1 MRGPSAGVWACG
13 GAQWL
18 WVLRCQL
25 RGEKGTSTMAT
36 DVCLRAV
43 LFPMARGW
51 GVAPA
56 APAVPVSLLL
66 TFPRPRSFISI
77 GVNLPS
83 APALV
88 GNTTLWSPAPAT
100 ALPAYLLHS
109 LLTEAGLPPGVIQ
122 FVPGPADGF
131 VDAVTAS
138 PDLAGIH
145 FTGATPTFDRLV
157 TAVGARTGTYRA
169 YPRLVGETGG
179 KNFHL
184 LHVSVGAGGTPGG
197 APGRRLREAVA
208 ATLRAAFEYSG
219 QKCSACSRLY
229 VPASLWP
236 AVRALL
242 LDGLGQSVRV
252 GSPEDL
258 SNFTGA
264 VVDGRA
270 WERIMGVLR
279 RAAADPGV
287 EVLAGGS
294 GSADGGWFI
303 EPTLLL
309 ATDHDAE
316 VMREEVFGPVLAVSV
331 YPDGVDGGDAAAT
344 GGGERRGPDANRAPP
359 AGAPPVPAGDPPP
372 PSTPAVEAAWAAVCA
387 RIDSSSAY
395 ALTGSVFAAERA
407 ALAVATARL
416 RQAAGNLY
424 LNAPSTG
431 AVVGQQPFGG
441 GRRSGTNDKSGTAV
455 SVARWVSVRCVRE
468 AWGGGVDVAR
478 PHMGDAEEGSG

>member
-1 MRGPSAGVWACG
+1 M
-13 GAQWL
+13 
-18 WVLRCQL
+18 
-25 RGEKGTSTMAT
+25 
-36 DVCLRAV
+36 
-43 LFPMARGW
+43 
-51 GVAPA
+51 
-56 APAVPVSLLL
+56 
-66 TFPRPRSFISI
+66 
-77 GVNLPS
+77 
-83 APALV
+83 
-88 GNTTLWSPAPAT
+88 
-100 ALPAYLLHS
+100 
-109 LLTEAGLPPGVIQ
+109 
-122 FVPGPADGF
+122 PGPADGF

-184 LHVSVGAGGTPGG
+184 LHVSVGGGGAPGG
-197 APGRRLREAVA
+197 PPGRRLREAVA

-242 LDGLGQSVRV
+242 LDGLGRSVCV
-252 GSPEDL
+252 GNPEDL

-287 EVLAGGS
+287 EVLAGGG

-344 GGGERRGPDANRAPP
+344 SGGERGGADANGEPP
-359 AGAPPVPAGDPPP
+359 AGAPPAPAGDPPP

-407 ALAVATARL
+407 ALATATAHL

-455 SVARWVSVRCVRE
+455 NVARWVSVRCVRE

-478 PHMGDAEEGSG
+478 PHMGDAEEGGG